1 MVNFFGHLSFFI
13 FTGQKCLPGWYVA
26 KKCPMVPISKRGWVG
41 VGKIYLIEQCQ
52 NRKKTLF
59 IKVAS
64 FNNAVPC
71 KPSSYQTQFVIVK
84 VPKTMKNELMSSP
97 LDHLKGRAKFSCNFK
112 RIAKQPTT
120 RNLHGVS
127 SLGSWGIA
135 SLGEVGTCLIFP
147 N

>member
-1 MVNFFGHLSFFI
+1 MVMVNFFGHLSFFI

-52 NRKKTLF
+52 NRKKALF

-71 KPSSYQTQFVIVK
+71 KPSSFQTQFVIVK
-84 VPKTMKNELMSSP
+84 VPMKNELMSSP
-97 LDHLKGRAKFSCNFK
+97 LDHLKGRANFHV
-112 RIAKQPTT
+112 ISNELQNNQQPEICMEF
-120 RNLHGVS
+120 RVLEAGELLH
-127 SLGSWGIA
+127 
-135 SLGEVGTCLIFP
+135 
-147 N
+147 

>member
-1 MVNFFGHLSFFI
+1 MVMVNFFGHLSFFI

-52 NRKKTLF
+52 NRKKALF

-84 VPKTMKNELMSSP
+84 VPK
-97 LDHLKGRAKFSCNFK
+97 
-112 RIAKQPTT
+112 KQ
-120 RNLHGVS
+120 
-127 SLGSWGIA
+127 
-135 SLGEVGTCLIFP
+135 
-147 N
+147 

>member
-1 MVNFFGHLSFFI
+1 MVCG
-13 FTGQKCLPGWYVA
+13 KE
-26 KKCPMVPISKRGWVG
+26 VPNGANIKEGLGVWVG

-84 VPKTMKNELMSSP
+84 VPMKNELMSSP
-97 LDHLKGRAKFSCNFK
+97 LDHLKGRANFHV
-112 RIAKQPTT
+112 ISNELQNNQQPEICMEF
-120 RNLHGVS
+120 RVLEAGELLH
-127 SLGSWGIA
+127 
-135 SLGEVGTCLIFP
+135 
-147 N
+147 